1 MSEMLA
7 SLQLK
12 FSPTVR
18 RDILVEKNLFT
29 MRLPEHTVTTQL
41 VRADKPLRIVFPFI
55 AQIHQSLHSLPIA
68 AAMAKLYP
76 EVEVRRRRLTT
87 AAQSDPASGDLLSGS
102 TP

>member
-18 RDILVEKNLFT
+18 RDILVEKDLFT
-29 MRLPEHTVTTQL
+29 MRLPELAVTTQL
-41 VRADKPLRIVFPFI
+41 VRAHKPLRIVFPFI

-68 AAMAKLYP
+68 AAIAKLYP
-76 EVEVRRRRLTT
+76 EVAVHL
-87 AAQSDPASGDLLSGS
+87 PAPHNRSSI
-102 TP
+102 